1 MRKIDANVNSGLEAL
16 IPNTHIL
23 NAIIMPI
30 YGFYLLILK
39 DEHQRSALPEPW
51 PTADEFRLFDR
62 VRAVREKAVTLC
74 SVGTAARPFISL
86 NQQRN
91 ALYAEL
97 ADIVRRS
104 LELAELLPLLA
115 REGCQLYDLREVQVA
130 AESAYQELTHFM
142 TTVQKDL
149 AFWQQ

>member
-1 MRKIDANVNSGLEAL
+1 MCKIDTNVNSGLEAL

-39 DEHQRSALPEPW
+39 DEHQRAALSEPG

-62 VRAVREKAVTLC
+62 VRAVREKADTLC
-74 SVGTAARPFISL
+74 PVGTTARASITL

-91 ALYAEL
+91 ALYTEL
-97 ADIVRRS
+97 VDIVRSS
-104 LELAELLPLLA
+104 LELAELLPLRA
-115 REGCQLYDLREVQVA
+115 REGCQFYDLREVQVA

-142 TTVQKDL
+142 TTVQEDL
-149 AFWQQ
+149 DLWQQ